1 MGQQGVGFRL
11 FQSDRGS
18 PQPDPTEEARFRLSS
33 GGSEPSVLEALEA
46 DGFVIEQD
54 DEDTW
59 VCGAK
64 GVVRGLLRKAR
75 LG

>member
-1 MGQQGVGFRL
+1 MKIKTLIQTANPDADTLSQRSVACWSAPHGAPVT
-11 FQSDRGS
+11 SD
-18 PQPDPTEEARFRLSS
+18 
-33 GGSEPSVLEALEA
+33 SVLEAREA
-46 DGFVIEQD
+46 DGVVIEQD